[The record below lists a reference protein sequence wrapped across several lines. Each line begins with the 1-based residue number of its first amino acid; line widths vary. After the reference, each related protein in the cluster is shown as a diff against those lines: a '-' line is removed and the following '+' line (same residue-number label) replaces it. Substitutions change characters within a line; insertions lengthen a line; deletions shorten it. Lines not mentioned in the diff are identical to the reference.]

1 MKINQ
6 LLHKIP
12 YGAVVTTAS
21 LLASH
26 SVTSDQAHKPAGG
39 AFSLQVST
47 PELAVLER
55 IAVTPNE
62 LLFGS
67 ELVDTLGGLNT
78 LRLL

>member
-1 MKINQ
+1 M
-6 LLHKIP
+6 
-12 YGAVVTTAS
+12 
-21 LLASH
+21 
-26 SVTSDQAHKPAGG
+26 
-39 AFSLQVST
+39 QVST